1 MNATIESEILGCLI
15 LCFFLYMCNYRLI
28 AITDFSALLSKTI
41 IIKIIM
47 YKKHRIGIVDT
58 HSVLLVSMH

>member
-1 MNATIESEILGCLI
+1 
-15 LCFFLYMCNYRLI
+15 MCNYRLI